1 MRAKRKFLICFVS
14 LLLVFSNFSFLFSA
28 NYYIC
33 AATFFNKSFAE
44 RLVENLAGE
53 GIPSIIDE
61 YENPKNHDT
70 YYRVLINLSFESSG
84 EAKKKCEELKKNPV
98 IQKLDLGHFWICEGD
113 KVKNPAPKTPSSPA
127 PQKTEPQKQ
136 ENKPVIEEPRIE
148 DGDGQWPE
156 VIIVEP
162 LVDEPVVD
170 QIIEEPIVDEP
181 FVPVEVDL
189 PQEKTA
195 PEPQIVLTQNDEN
208 ENPLSEET
216 PYSVKIRSYKDEQQ
230 AQNDKRRLK
239 NRDIESY
246 ILKTYDEKELF
257 SFDLHS
263 GAFATEEET
272 MEYQKELEEKGIKD
286 TSVSDYNDEIEKI
299 ERYNEVI
306 GDQEVVFEDVNASIP
321 ENFSEDVQTCVKQFP
336 INRDFQIVGLSIYDL
351 DNIKRYN
358 PKLKPN
364 YQWINPNARAFSF
377 GSYRDDLY
385 NKDVTIY
392 LASGDKN
399 AFDKMILESSDYDFS
414 ENSKF
419 VKSIDFATAEGVLHC
434 KLFVNDKD
442 YILNGVNDDRSFEIL
457 MVAFDFTMEQ
467 LTNFL
472 ENCYNDSSYLVY
484 PQLRKS
490 LFVLPKDNE
499 EIRRDF
505 LKFELD
511 KIGMDYAKEK
521 GYADWSMGIVGHWH
535 SECYYHQDHSY
546 FTIGFFDME
555 YDYTAEK
562 IHSMFM
568 DFRVEDTYGEQDK
581 FNHLVLL
588 NGINCW
594 YLLNTYNGFNELSFA
609 VKSYIIAIDS
619 YDSVTFELL
628 SEDDLKEVANDLQVW
643 E

>member
-84 EAKKKCEELKKNPV
+84 EAKKKCEELQKNPV

-113 KVKNPAPKTPSSPA
+113 KVKNPAPKRQTPPA
-127 PQKTEPQKQ
+127 QQKKEPQKQ
-136 ENKPVIEEPRIE
+136 ENKTVIEEP
-148 DGDGQWPE
+148 
-156 VIIVEP
+156 VK
-162 LVDEPVVD
+162 DEPVF
-170 QIIEEPIVDEP
+170 DEP
-181 FVPVEVDL
+181 FVPVVTDA
-189 PQEKTA
+189 PQNKIE
-195 PEPQIVLTQNDEN
+195 PETQIVLTQNDEN

-239 NRDIESY
+239 NRDIQSY

-306 GDQEVVFEDVNASIP
+306 GDQEVVFEDVNATIP

-399 AFDKMILESSDYDFS
+399 AFDKMILENPDYDFS

-419 VKSIDFATAEGVLHC
+419 VESINFETAEGVLHC

-442 YILNGVNDDRSFEIL
+442 YILNGVNEDRSFEIL

-467 LTNFL
+467 FSNFL
-472 ENCYNDSSYLVY
+472 ENCYNDSSYLAY

-490 LFVLPKDNE
+490 LFVLPKDNKDV
-499 EIRRDF
+499 RRDF
-505 LKFELD
+505 LMFDLD
-511 KIGMDYAKEK
+511 KVGMDYAKEK
-521 GYADWSMGIVGHWH
+521 NYADWAMGIVGHWV
-535 SECYYHQDHSY
+535 SDGYYHQGESFVAIAYYDL
-546 FTIGFFDME
+546 E
-555 YDYTAEK
+555 YDYNAKK
-562 IHSMFM
+562 IHQLFM
-568 DFRVEDTYGEQDK
+568 NEKRQASYLLPEK
-581 FNHLVLL
+581 FNHPL
-588 NGINCW
+588 NVHGANGW
-594 YLLNTYNGFNELSFA
+594 YLLNPYSEFNELSFSI
-609 VKSYIIAIDS
+609 KSYTIAIDS
-619 YDSVTFELL
+619 YTMTNSIML
-628 SEDDLKEVANDLQVW
+628 SENELVEIANDLQIW